1 MMNAIATIAIDI
13 FINDD
18 MDLIQLCDYYC
29 FTHYIFGKFPVLSKF
44 DLHTLQY
51 SLISFDGNSVP
62 QFLQIKNFSSS
73 IFSLYLYLT

>member
-1 MMNAIATIAIDI
+1 MTNAIATIAIDI

-18 MDLIQLCDYYC
+18 MPLIQLQYDHGFKY
-29 FTHYIFGKFPVLSKF
+29 YIFGRLPVLSKF

-51 SLISFDGNSVP
+51 SLTSFDGNSVP

-73 IFSLYLYLT
+73 MF

>member
-1 MMNAIATIAIDI
+1 MNAIATIAMDI

-18 MDLIQLCDYYC
+18 MFLIKLWNYYC
-29 FTHYIFGKFPVLSKF
+29 FTYYIFGKFPVLSKF
-44 DLHTLQY
+44 DLQTLQY

-73 IFSLYLYLT
+73 IFLLYL

>member
-1 MMNAIATIAIDI
+1 MTNAIATIAIDI

-18 MDLIQLCDYYC
+18 MPLVQLQYDHG
-29 FTHYIFGKFPVLSKF
+29 FKHYIFGRLPVLSKF

-51 SLISFDGNSVP
+51 SLTSFDGNSVP

-73 IFSLYLYLT
+73 MF

>member
-1 MMNAIATIAIDI
+1 MMNAIATIAMDI

-18 MDLIQLCDYYC
+18 MILIKLWNNYC
-29 FTHYIFGKFPVLSKF
+29 FTYYIFGKFPVLSKF
-44 DLHTLQY
+44 DLQTLQY

-73 IFSLYLYLT
+73 IFLLYL

>member
-18 MDLIQLCDYYC
+18 MPLIQLWHDHG
-29 FTHYIFGKFPVLSKF
+29 FKHYIFGRLPVLSKF

-51 SLISFDGNSVP
+51 SLTSFDGNSVP
-62 QFLQIKNFSSS
+62 QFLHVKNSKCLDSRR
-73 IFSLYLYLT
+73 

>member
-1 MMNAIATIAIDI
+1 MMNAIATIAMDI

-18 MDLIQLCDYYC
+18 MALIKLWNYYW

-44 DLHTLQY
+44 DLQTLQY

-73 IFSLYLYLT
+73 IFSLCL